1 MYPNLSNYL
10 KLETEVQEVFK
21 YCLALLCFGL
31 IHQVTAQQKPENI
44 DFNKI
49 QVQGYFIE
57 DSLQLGLSF
66 FYTLSVQYPA
76 EVQILFPD
84 QKYDYGTF
92 DLLKR
97 HYFDT
102 KTQNKISRDSVL
114 YEFRT
119 FEIDEIHT
127 LSLPIFVIPRED
139 TLSYPIQAKL
149 DSIKL
154 KELVTTNKVN
164 HQLRPQTGYQKVQ
177 NYFNYPFFIGVVLFI
192 LIIFLVIWG
201 LLGARFKKYYALF
214 QYKNKQLKF
223 IKEFSKLSARI
234 LREKSINSIEQA
246 ITLWKKHM
254 EFIENKPFSTY
265 TSKEISQLL
274 PDENLEKSLKNIDRA
289 IYGKDFSKEI
299 ESSLTILQ
307 HFSETRF
314 EKKYIRLKNV

>member
-1 MYPNLSNYL
+1 M
-10 KLETEVQEVFK
+10 QEVFK
-21 YCLALLCFGL
+21 YCLALIGFGL
-31 IHQVTAQQKPENI
+31 INQAIAQQKPENI

-49 QVQGYFIE
+49 QVQGHFIE
-57 DSLQLGLSF
+57 DSLQLGLSV
-66 FYTLSVQYPA
+66 FYTLSVDYPA
-76 EVQILFPD
+76 EIQILFPD
-84 QKYDYGTF
+84 QKYNYGTF

-102 KTQNKISRDSVL
+102 KTHNKISRDSVL
-114 YEFRT
+114 YELRT
-119 FEIDEIHT
+119 FEIDKFHA
-127 LSLPIFVIPRED
+127 LALPIFVIPRED
-139 TLSYPIQAKL
+139 TLSYPIQAKF
-149 DSIKL
+149 DTIRL
-154 KELVTTNKVN
+154 KELVTPDILN
-164 HQLRPQTGYQKVQ
+164 HQLRPQTGYQKIQ
-177 NYFNYPFFIGVVLFI
+177 SYFDYPFFIGIFVLI
-192 LIIFLVIWG
+192 IIIFLVIWG

-274 PDENLEKSLKNIDRA
+274 PDEHLEKSLKNIDRA

-299 ESSLTILQ
+299 ESSLITLQ
-307 HFSETRF
+307 NFSVTRF